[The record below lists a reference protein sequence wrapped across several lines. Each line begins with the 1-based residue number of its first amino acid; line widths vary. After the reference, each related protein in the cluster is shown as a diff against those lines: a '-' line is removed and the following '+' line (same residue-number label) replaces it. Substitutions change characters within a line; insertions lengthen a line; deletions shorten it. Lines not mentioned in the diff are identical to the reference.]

1 MRASVGFAVCTALL
15 GATSGAALAQ
25 ASGFYAGKT
34 LEIYAGSSAGAGYD
48 LYARL
53 VSRHIG
59 KHLPGAPSVVVK
71 NYAGAGGVR
80 LANWLYGVAPRDGL
94 SIGTFGRGVAFETL
108 LNPKAAAFDG
118 RQFSWIG
125 SVNDE
130 VSVCVASNKSDVA
143 RFEDVLSREL
153 TVGSTGAGGD
163 TFIFSTL
170 LNAVLGAKL
179 KIVSGYPGGNEIS
192 LALERG
198 EVHGRCGWSW
208 SSLSATH
215 AKWVEGGQVRVL
227 AQLGLWKHP
236 DLPNVPLAL
245 DFAKTP
251 EQRDA
256 LKLVFARQAMA
267 WPFMA
272 PPATPTQR
280 VQELRAGFSGAM
292 KDPALLQ
299 EAKAANFEI
308 RPVSGEEI
316 EKILGEAFAIAPD
329 VVARM
334 ADMLK

>member
-1 MRASVGFAVCTALL
+1 M
-15 GATSGAALAQ
+15 
-25 ASGFYAGKT
+25 
-34 LEIYAGSSAGAGYD
+34 
-48 LYARL
+48 
-53 VSRHIG
+53 
-59 KHLPGAPSVVVK
+59 
-71 NYAGAGGVR
+71 
-80 LANWLYGVAPRDGL
+80 
-94 SIGTFGRGVAFETL
+94 
-108 LNPKAAAFDG
+108 
-118 RQFSWIG
+118 
-125 SVNDE
+125 
-130 VSVCVASNKSDVA
+130 CVASNKSDVT

-272 PPATPTQR
+272 PPATLAQR

-299 EAKAANFEI
+299 EAKGANFEI

-329 VVARM
+329 VVART